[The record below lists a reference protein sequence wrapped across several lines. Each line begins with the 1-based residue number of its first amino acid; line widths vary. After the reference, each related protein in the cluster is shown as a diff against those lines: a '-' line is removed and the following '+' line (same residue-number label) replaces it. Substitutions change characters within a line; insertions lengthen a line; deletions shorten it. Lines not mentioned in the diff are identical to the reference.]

1 MQSLTGF
8 VLFNPRSSALLTT
21 ERYLESEFENDRI
34 SLGVI
39 FFMDRDAAMA
49 YLRDGK
55 AAEQFGKHVP
65 IPASLNFEKPTHPAG
80 GPAERS
86 SNE

>member
-1 MQSLTGF
+1 MRSLTGF
-8 VLFNPRSSALLTT
+8 VLFNPRSNALLTT
-21 ERYLESEFENDRI
+21 ERYLDREFENDRI

-39 FFMDRDAAMA
+39 FFLDRDAAMA

-80 GPAERS
+80 GAGRKE
-86 SNE
+86 